1 MRANDD
7 GEPTGTAGKL
17 RLNQL
22 FSFQLQNI
30 SQFVIRCN
38 GGTKLGVAGLIE
50 AYKEAANLC
59 LNQAEIF
66 EMEEEKE
73 MELFLDPE
81 KYYEV
86 IKLLKYNN
94 INIVDSS
101 YNEDKYVLKISI
113 PTSQMEWLE
122 KII

>member
-38 GGTKLGVAGLIE
+38 GGTKLGVAGWIE
-50 AYKEAANLC
+50 AYYSLC
-59 LNQAEIF
+59 LNLAEIF
-66 EMEEEKE
+66 EMEEEKK
-73 MELFLDPE
+73 MKLFLDPE